1 MSVVLICDKGQI
13 NTSLDKFIDYLKTLL
28 PTPVPKADGSSEITQ
43 IEEKINGAEFVNK
56 GKQLLKKGEYAELVK
71 HILTLDDLI
80 FKDPK
85 QAVSIFYIIGLIC
98 TKITP
103 AEHQV
108 KTVQELIGQVI
119 DRQSVHFSLK
129 FRILAA
135 LFNSFPE
142 DSQARLI
149 IWKSLVKLA
158 DETNRATV
166 LLPHIVN
173 LDQYVVNW
181 KLNTKEQVE
190 LYKSAIQLMEK
201 NQEKLSS
208 ERVRLY
214 NKFLTIFEKNYDA
227 KLVAESVNE
236 LRQIVL
242 FTIRNLPQEIN
253 YGKFLELKAIKE
265 FATHDPSLYQL
276 LNISVQGNVA
286 DFEKGKAQFGPM
298 IAKYNLDHQQL
309 LDRIRLN
316 SIFQLAR
323 KNKTLKLKDVAS
335 DLNLPEDEAE
345 TCVVKA
351 IQNGD
356 LEAKIDQIFG
366 MIYITSLNDP
376 SFKSDEWKSLSD
388 KLEDFRGNYT
398 EFLEILRKNKK

>member
-1 MSVVLICDKGQI
+1 
-13 NTSLDKFIDYLKTLL
+13 
-28 PTPVPKADGSSEITQ
+28 
-43 IEEKINGAEFVNK
+43 
-56 GKQLLKKGEYAELVK
+56 
-71 HILTLDDLI
+71 
-80 FKDPK
+80 
-85 QAVSIFYIIGLIC
+85 
-98 TKITP
+98 
-103 AEHQV
+103 
-108 KTVQELIGQVI
+108 
-119 DRQSVHFSLK
+119 
-129 FRILAA
+129 
-135 LFNSFPE
+135 
-142 DSQARLI
+142 
-149 IWKSLVKLA
+149 VKLA